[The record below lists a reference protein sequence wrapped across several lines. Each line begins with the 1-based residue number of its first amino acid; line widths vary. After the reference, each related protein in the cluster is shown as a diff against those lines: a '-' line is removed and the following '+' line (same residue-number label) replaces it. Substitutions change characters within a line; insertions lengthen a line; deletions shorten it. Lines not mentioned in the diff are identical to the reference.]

1 MLSEG
6 LCEGCDAPVWMDS
19 GWKEPLQRCF
29 KGSREGAISPPFT
42 HTLCY
47 YQLTPTAATT
57 PLRIIQSLTPHFNI
71 VTQTTIGAGFAPKEK
86 IQFVCGPISSLP
98 LYLLLP
104 GFCPVWQYVRALP
117 PNLQNL
123 WPGLHPFRLP
133 QVFIC
138 FGKVGC
144 HNTEAKSVFAWIV
157 TFWKCLPQNRNALNL
172 RNKIFPSNHRD

>member
-86 IQFVCGPISSLP
+86 IHFVCGPISSLP

-123 WPGLHPFRLP
+123 WPGLHPF
-133 QVFIC
+133 QVAPSIHLLWKGGVSQYRSKKC
-138 FGKVGC
+138 VC
-144 HNTEAKSVFAWIV
+144 LNSYILNMPAPEQECIKSEE
-157 TFWKCLPQNRNALNL
+157 
-172 RNKIFPSNHRD
+172 